1 MKGEKRAMK
10 KFTKALALV
19 LTIAL
24 MIPSVAA
31 FAAESPAKTTLKS
44 ANVKVTASTYTG
56 KALTPKVTVK
66 VGKTT
71 LKKGTDYTV
80 TVSAKKVVN
89 AGKYTVTVKGKGN
102 YAGTVKKT
110 WTVKKANQKVTVRPT
125 KKTVKRGKSFSI
137 KVKGNKVKS
146 VSYKSSNK
154 AVKVAKNGKVTVAK
168 NAKRGTYKVTVTVA
182 GNKNYN
188 KAVKTIKVTVK

>member
-1 MKGEKRAMK
+1 MK

-44 ANVKVTASTYTG
+44 ANVTVTASTYTG

-102 YAGTVKKT
+102 
-110 WTVKKANQKVTVRPT
+110 
-125 KKTVKRGKSFSI
+125 
-137 KVKGNKVKS
+137 
-146 VSYKSSNK
+146 
-154 AVKVAKNGKVTVAK
+154 
-168 NAKRGTYKVTVTVA
+168 
-182 GNKNYN
+182 
-188 KAVKTIKVTVK
+188 

>member
-1 MKGEKRAMK
+1 MK

-19 LTIAL
+19 LAIAL

-31 FAAESPAKTTLKS
+31 FAKESPAKTTLKS
-44 ANVKVTASTYTG
+44 ANVTVSASTYTG

-71 LKKGTDYTV
+71 LKNGKDYIV

-89 AGKYTVTVKGKGN
+89 AGKYTVTVKGKGK
-102 YAGTVKKT
+102 YAGTVKKA
-110 WTVKKANQKVTVRPT
+110 WTVKKANQKVTVSPS
-125 KKTVKRGKSFSI
+125 KKTVKRGQSFSI

-146 VSYKSSNK
+146 VSYKSSSK
-154 AVKVAKNGKVTVAK
+154 AVKVAKNGKVTVSK
-168 NAKRGTYKVTVTVA
+168 KAKRGTTYKVTVTVA